1 MSRNRT
7 PVIFSVLLAFSFFV
21 ISGILPAAAQSVA
34 LDGKT
39 FAVKVGETGK
49 IGHEDELIFTHR
61 TFKSTAF
68 VKYGFGS
75 GPYTT
80 ISDGETTTFNAVT
93 TNNHGA
99 KMKWVGTISGK
110 KISGEMTLYEKGKH
124 PVKYWFSGK
133 LDS

>member
-1 MSRNRT
+1 MSRNST

-39 FAVKVGETGK
+39 FSVKVGQTGK
-49 IGHEDELIFTHR
+49 IGHEDELIFAHR

-68 VKYGFGS
+68 VNYGFGS

-80 ISDGETTTFNAVT
+80 ISDANTTTFNAVT
-93 TNNHGA
+93 TNKHGA
-99 KMKWVGTISGK
+99 KMKWLGTISGK
-110 KISGEMTLYEKGKH
+110 HISGEMTLYEEGKM
-124 PVKYWFSGK
+124 PVKYWFNGK